1 MESQGNNRI
10 VETRRPHAALRT
22 AAVPLAVALA
32 TVLAGCAT
40 GVQVARDAP
49 PAIVDRV
56 NPIASY
62 QPGTHL
68 YEAVPKDRL
77 NTATRQVAAEG
88 LKALDAG
95 EYEKANRLFNLA
107 LKTDINNSYLHFLN
121 GYAYHLRGLGGESKL
136 YALAQ
141 QGYEQALHFDP
152 SNVAARQY
160 LGLLYLDRRDYDAAR
175 STLMEATLY
184 DHDDPELLYDL
195 AAASYYARDP
205 RTAWAA
211 LQGLSRI
218 EGDQL
223 QPRTLQ
229 ALAVTAA
236 AMGKDADAR
245 KYLARWQALDGAN
258 QGGDQALQYAE
269 RRVDAWRN
277 GYASDFRAAYRP
289 DTAGGDDDVD
299 GHQEYPQPGSFPQ
312 AADSDFVPPV
322 SNAYPASA
330 DTTTAPSADSAF
342 PPSQPAAAT
351 DPYSGGAAGSGSF
364 FDKNMVMLDVT
375 IIGTEE
381 DNTDT
386 IGVNLLDGLRIQF
399 GNSVGTPGYSR
410 QTTTNSDLLNPIMDT
425 SVKQVSKLIQVPAL
439 TYTLNIANAEDRRN
453 EVLARPTL
461 VATGGQ
467 TSTFF
472 SGVDVIG
479 AAVSTGQGGSVQVQK
494 EAGVKLSLTPEFLPG
509 GLIKMNVEAERNFLT
524 NPNSNVL
531 FDFRLDTSKT
541 QVSANVVMRFGETL
555 ILSGLS
561 ERNVESNNSGVPLLR
576 DVPIVQYLFSRK
588 TKRDYQKSVLILVTP
603 RRPSYTNRPKEEVA
617 AERAA
622 MSDFERTQ
630 AEFEDRFKQWYAPA
644 PNWAQISRILET
656 SPLYREFRTGDL
668 RMESWVS
675 RATHGGRLRSVLGFL
690 FY

>member
-1 MESQGNNRI
+1 MESQGNFH
-10 VETRRPHAALRT
+10 VAAARRLRAAAL
-22 AAVPLAVALA
+22 PLAIAA
-32 TVLAGCAT
+32 TMALAGCAVGT
-40 GVQVARDAP
+40 QVARDEPAP
-49 PAIVDRV
+49 ALDRV

-68 YEAVPKDRL
+68 YDAVPRDRL

-160 LGLLYLDRRDYDAAR
+160 LGLLYLDRRDYAAAR
-175 STLMEATLY
+175 STLMEASLY
-184 DHDDPELLYDL
+184 DHSDPELLYDL

-211 LQGLSRI
+211 LQGLSSI
-218 EGDQL
+218 EGDKPQA
-223 QPRTLQ
+223 RTLQ
-229 ALAVTAA
+229 ALAMTAA
-236 AMGKDADAR
+236 ALGKDAEAH
-245 KYLARWQALDGAN
+245 KYLQRWQALDGA
-258 QGGDQALQYAE
+258 GGDGDPALRYVE

-277 GYASDFRAAYRP
+277 GYASDFRAAFRP
-289 DTAGGDDDVD
+289 DTANDGGEGGGDAD
-299 GHQEYPQPGSFPQ
+299 GDAGQDFPQAGSFPQ
-312 AADSDFVPPV
+312 STPSDFVPP
-322 SNAYPASA
+322 A
-330 DTTTAPSADSAF
+330 TSAF
-342 PPSQPAAAT
+342 PSSQPAPQAG
-351 DPYSGGAAGSGSF
+351 DPYAVGGTQASGSF

-410 QTTTNSDLLNPIMDT
+410 QTSNNSDLLNPIMDT
-425 SVKQVSKLIQVPAL
+425 SVKQVSKLIQVPSL

-588 TKRDYQKSVLILVTP
+588 TRRDYQKSVLILVTP
-603 RRPSYTNRPKEEVA
+603 RRPTYTNRPKEDIA

-644 PNWAQISRILET
+644 PNWAQVSRILET

-668 RMESWVS
+668 KMESWIS
-675 RATHGGRLRSVLGFL
+675 RATHSGRLRSALGFL